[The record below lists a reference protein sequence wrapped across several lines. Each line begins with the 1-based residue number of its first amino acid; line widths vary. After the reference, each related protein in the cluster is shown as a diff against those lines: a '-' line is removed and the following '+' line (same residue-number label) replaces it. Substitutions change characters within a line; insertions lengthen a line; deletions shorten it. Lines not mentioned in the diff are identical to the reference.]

1 MILNSVLWM
10 VRHSKLVRKGAF
22 ELCHRMIGQLA
33 MGKSKLVQLNNVWVV
48 EKKLSLADH
57 RKWNSD
63 FFLFLA
69 WNSHSLKGFCFLF
82 LGLWQSNLSL
92 IMLML
97 QLGTLAGQGE
107 GGERV
112 WFSIAVILA
121 YGECIDVKVQYLYQ
135 PVWKKKTKNM
145 FTDTYYRVSNVLK

>member
-1 MILNSVLWM
+1 M

-63 FFLFLA
+63 FFFIFG
-69 WNSHSLKGFCFLF
+69 SKFSQPERFLF
-82 LGLWQSNLSL
+82 PFFRVMTVDLSI

-121 YGECIDVKVQYLYQ
+121 YGECIDVKVRYLYQ
-135 PVWKKKTKNM
+135 PVWKKKKLKTCLLIPTTGFQM
-145 FTDTYYRVSNVLK
+145 FWNRH